1 MTVTYKKNILD
12 LDVPVLHKVV
22 YHYIDDYEPIF
33 FGYSFKDIEVNE
45 WLKQNCCHG
54 YYHSPSYMREKFIE
68 FECDQEAM
76 LFALRWS

>member
-1 MTVTYKKNILD
+1 MTVTYRKNTLD

-22 YHYIDDYEPIF
+22 YDYIDDSEPIF
-33 FGYSFKDIEVNE
+33 TRYRSKDIVVNE
-45 WLKQNCCHG
+45 WLKQNCRHG
-54 YYHSPSYMREKFIE
+54 YYHSPPYMREKFIQ

>member
-1 MTVTYKKNILD
+1 MTVTYRKNTLD

-22 YHYIDDYEPIF
+22 YDYIDDSEPIF
-33 FGYSFKDIEVNE
+33 SRYRSKDSEVNE
-45 WLKQNCCHG
+45 WLRQNCRHG
-54 YYHSPSYMREKFIE
+54 YYHSPSYLREKFIQ